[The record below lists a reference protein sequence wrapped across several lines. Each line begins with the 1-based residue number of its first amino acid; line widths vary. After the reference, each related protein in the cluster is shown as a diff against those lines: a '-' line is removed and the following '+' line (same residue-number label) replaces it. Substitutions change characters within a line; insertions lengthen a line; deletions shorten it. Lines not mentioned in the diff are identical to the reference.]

1 MVVICG
7 VINGRYMWCYTWSLY
22 VVLYMVVKCGV
33 IYGRYMWC
41 YIWSLYVVL
50 YMVVICGVNSPTD
63 KKI

>member
-1 MVVICG
+1 MVSIIYMVVICG
-7 VINGRYMWCYTWSLY
+7 VIHGRYMWCFIWSLY

-50 YMVVICGVNSPTD
+50 
-63 KKI
+63 